1 MIFIGD
7 YFALGLV
14 VILSLFFFDSK
25 ASLRYMSIHSKLFI
39 SALLMIVGSTLVNL
53 YCGYLLRHPEMP
65 TWLHVL
71 ANTLYFIVA
80 IITTSLLALYMFYRI
95 LEHTHRRHCM
105 RRGYIG
111 LGAIFAV
118 YTLIVL
124 LNLKTGWL
132 FRILADGTYVR
143 GPLHSLGYLASLGQL
158 ALVLICFFKN
168 KKNATSTLSTVLI
181 MASPILLLC
190 TFIHL
195 SYPDISLNAF
205 IMALISTVIFLNFQ
219 GQRQGVHSLTKL
231 NDRHRFF
238 SEVNRRIE
246 NADPFQVFLINVK
259 DYGAINQK
267 FGNKLGDEILYQFAF
282 SLEKLLPD
290 SATFHMNGTVFAVV
304 LRYTYQSTAEKQ
316 SGTLL
321 DFLEQGI
328 RFSNHQIDLNYFV
341 AHYVSDG
348 DELSATDLY
357 EMMEYAV
364 HKTHQQNVPFVQCG
378 REDLTEVRR
387 RRYLTERLEQIDR
400 EHGFEIWFQ
409 PIKCISSDEFCSMEA
424 LIRLR
429 EPDGKMISPGEFIP
443 VAEQTGFISSVTWF
457 VLEDV
462 CRTLKE
468 NPAFDGIS
476 VSINMPQTQ
485 LLEKGF
491 MPRFISTVDQAGIDH
506 RRICIE
512 FTERAIL
519 ENFQKTKLVMD
530 ELTQQGFRF
539 FLDDFGVNYSNFNC
553 LLQLPFQVIKLDR
566 CLVHNGKDGKP
577 DYTTLHTLTDLFHAM
592 SLVVV
597 AEGAESDEEVRA
609 LTNEGVDHIQGFALA
624 RPMPTDKLLEFYGE
638 HPLHR

>member
-14 VILSLFFFDSK
+14 LILSLFFFDSK
-25 ASLRYMSIHSKLFI
+25 ASLRYMNVYSKLFI
-39 SALLMIVGSTLVNL
+39 SALLMIAVSTVVNL

-65 TWLHVL
+65 GWLHVL

-80 IITTSLLALYMFYRI
+80 IITTSLLALYMFHRI
-95 LEHTHRRHCM
+95 LEHTHRRDCM
-105 RRGYIG
+105 RHACVG
-111 LGAIFAV
+111 LSVVFAV
-118 YTLIVL
+118 YLLIVL
-124 LNLKTGWL
+124 LNLSTGWL

-143 GPLHSLGYLASLGQL
+143 GPLHSLGYGASLAQL
-158 ALVLICFFKN
+158 LLVLICFFRN
-168 KKNATSTLSTVLI
+168 KKNATSALSSALI
-181 MASPILLLC
+181 MAAPILLIC
-190 TFIHL
+190 TVVHL

-205 IMALISTVIFLNFQ
+205 IMALISTVIFLSFQ
-219 GQRQGVHSLTKL
+219 GQRQGVHTLTKL

-238 SEVNRRIE
+238 FEVNRRIE

-290 SATFHMNGTVFAVV
+290 SITFHMSGTVFAVI
-304 LRYTYQSTAEKQ
+304 LQYSHQATAEKQ
-316 SGTLL
+316 SGVLL

-341 AHYVSDG
+341 AHYVSD
-348 DELSATDLY
+348 DEALCATDLY
-357 EMMEYAV
+357 EMMEYAI
-364 HKTHQQNVPFVQCG
+364 HKTRQKNIPYVQCG
-378 REDLTEVRR
+378 RDDLNEVRR
-387 RRYLTERLEQIDR
+387 RRYLVERLEQIDR
-400 EHGFEIWFQ
+400 AHGFEVWFQ
-409 PIKCISSDEFCSMEA
+409 PVKCIEDDAFCSMEA

-429 EPDGKMISPGEFIP
+429 EPDGKLISPGEFIP
-443 VAEQTGFISSVTWF
+443 VAEQTGFISTVTWF

-468 NPAFDGIS
+468 NPALSGIS

-491 MPRFISTVDQAGIDH
+491 VPRFISTVDRAGIEH

-553 LLQLPFQVIKLDR
+553 LLQLPFQVIKLDP
-566 CLVHNGKDGKP
+566 CLVHTGADGLP

-592 SLVVV
+592 NLVVV
-597 AEGAESDEEVRA
+597 AEGAESDEEVQA
-609 LTNEGVDHIQGFALA
+609 LTREGVDRIQGFALA

-638 HPLHR
+638 HPVT